1 MAGSTVTSKGQVT
14 IPKEIRESLRI
25 GPGDRL
31 TFVVRADGVVEL
43 RPETTDLNSLYGVL
57 RHKGRAITIERMNRD
72 IGDAAADSVGR
83 SGAT

>member
-1 MAGSTVTSKGQVT
+1 M
-14 IPKEIRESLRI
+14 
-25 GPGDRL
+25 